1 MQKLANNVKIVN
13 LVYFCVEPM
22 PETKNSRWKIFTDQ
36 LRNKYRLVIL
46 NDDSFAEKFSLRLS
60 PMGLIILLGSVTI
73 VMTALVISLVAFT
86 PFREYIPGYG
96 NVNDRKD
103 IIRLNSK
110 ADSLESTLAS
120 RDWYINNLLN
130 VFSGKTEGK
139 SPKPTKD
146 STGKYAKTDI
156 KPSEK
161 DLKLRAD
168 IETNQLA
175 STSDK
180 VSANKINTLSNFFF
194 FTPLKGIITTSY
206 NLKEEHF
213 GVDIVAKENE
223 LIKATLD
230 GTVIFAGFTSED
242 GYVIQLQHSN
252 NLTSIYKH
260 NSNLSKKTGDFVKA
274 GEPISV
280 IGNTG
285 ENSKGPHLHFE
296 LWYNGFA
303 INPQD
308 YVVF

>member
-1 MQKLANNVKIVN
+1 
-13 LVYFCVEPM
+13 M
-22 PETKNSRWKIFTDQ
+22 PEIKNSRWKIFTNQ

-46 NDDSFAEKFSLRLS
+46 NDDSFEEKFSLRLS
-60 PMGLIILLGSVTI
+60 PLGLIILLGTITI
-73 VMTALVISLVAFT
+73 VMTTLVISLVAFT
-86 PFREYIPGYG
+86 PLREYIPGYG

-103 IIRLNSK
+103 IIRLTAK
-110 ADSLESTLAS
+110 ADSLENTLSS
-120 RDWYINNLLN
+120 RDWYISNLLN

-139 SPKPTKD
+139 PPKPARDT
-146 STGKYAKTDI
+146 TGKYANADI
-156 KPSEK
+156 KPSEH
-161 DLKLRAD
+161 DQKLRND
-168 IETNQLA
+168 IETNQLE

-180 VSANKINTLSNFFF
+180 VSANKINALSNFFF

-223 LIKATLD
+223 MIKATLD
-230 GTVIFAGFTSED
+230 GTVIFSGFTSED
-242 GYVIQLQHSN
+242 GYVLQLQHNN
-252 NLTSIYKH
+252 NLTSVYKH
-260 NSNLSKKTGDFVKA
+260 NSMVSKKVGDYVKA
-274 GEPISV
+274 GEPIGV

-285 ENSKGPHLHFE
+285 ETSKGHHLHFE

>member
-1 MQKLANNVKIVN
+1 MS
-13 LVYFCVEPM
+13 
-22 PETKNSRWKIFTDQ
+22 ETKNSRWKIFTDQ

-60 PMGLIILLGSVTI
+60 PLGLIILLGSVTI
-73 VMTALVISLVAFT
+73 VMTTLVISLVAFT

-96 NVNDRKD
+96 NVEDRKD
-103 IIRLNSK
+103 IIILSAK

-130 VFSGKTEGK
+130 VFSGKTEGRTA
-139 SPKPTKD
+139 KPAKD
-146 STGKYAKTDI
+146 STGKYANIDI
-156 KPSEK
+156 KPSEQ
-161 DLKLRAD
+161 DQKLRND
-168 IETNQLA
+168 IETNQLE

-180 VSANKINTLSNFFF
+180 VSANKLNALSNYFF
-194 FTPLKGIITTSY
+194 FTPVNGVVTTSY
-206 NLKEEHF
+206 NIREEHF
-213 GVDIVAKENE
+213 GTDIVAKENE

-230 GTVIFAGFTSED
+230 GTIIFAGFTTDD
-242 GYVIQLQHSN
+242 GYVVQIQHSN
-252 NLTSIYKH
+252 NLTSVYKH
-260 NSNLSKKTGDFVKA
+260 QLSITKKTGDYVKA
-274 GEPISV
+274 GEPIGV

-296 LWYNGFA
+296 IWYNGFA

>member
-1 MQKLANNVKIVN
+1 MSEI
-13 LVYFCVEPM
+13 
-22 PETKNSRWKIFTDQ
+22 KNSRWKIFSEQ

-60 PMGLIILLGSVTI
+60 PLGLIILLGSVTI
-73 VMTALVISLVAFT
+73 FMTALVISLVAFT

-103 IIRLNSK
+103 IIALSAK
-110 ADSLESTLAS
+110 SDSLENTLIS

-130 VFSGKTEGK
+130 VFSAKTEGK
-139 SPKPTKD
+139 TAKPLKD
-146 STGKYAKTDI
+146 STGKYANIDI
-156 KPSEK
+156 KPSEQ
-161 DLKLRAD
+161 DLKLRSD
-168 IETNQLA
+168 IETNQLE
-175 STSDK
+175 STNNM
-180 VSANKINTLSNFFF
+180 VSANKINALSNFFF
-194 FTPLKGIITTSY
+194 FTPVKGIITNSY
-206 NLKEEHF
+206 SLKEEHF

-230 GTVIFAGFTSED
+230 GTVVFAGFTTDD
-242 GYVIQLQHSN
+242 GYVIQIQHSN
-252 NLTSIYKH
+252 NLTSAYKH
-260 NSNLSKKTGDFVKA
+260 QSNITKKIGDFVKA
-274 GEPISV
+274 GEPIGV

-285 ENSKGPHLHFE
+285 ESSKGPHLHFE

>member
-1 MQKLANNVKIVN
+1 MS
-13 LVYFCVEPM
+13 
-22 PETKNSRWKIFTDQ
+22 ETKNSRWKIFTDQ

-60 PMGLIILLGSVTI
+60 PLGLIILLGSVTI
-73 VMTALVISLVAFT
+73 VMTTLVISLVAFT

-96 NVNDRKD
+96 NVDDRKD
-103 IIRLNSK
+103 IIMLSSK
-110 ADSLESTLAS
+110 ADSLEQTLVA

-139 SPKPTKD
+139 TAKPAKD
-146 STGKYAKTDI
+146 STGKYANIDI
-156 KPSEK
+156 KPSEQ
-161 DLKLRAD
+161 DIKLRND
-168 IETNQLA
+168 LETNQLE

-180 VSANKINTLSNFFF
+180 VSANKLNALSNFFF
-194 FTPLKGIITTSY
+194 FTPVKGVITTSY
-206 NLKEEHF
+206 NIREEHF
-213 GVDIVAKENE
+213 GTDIVSAENE

-230 GTVIFAGFTSED
+230 GTVVFAGFTTDD
-242 GYVIQLQHSN
+242 GYVVQIQHTN
-252 NLTSIYKH
+252 NLMSVYKH
-260 NSNLSKKTGDFVKA
+260 LSNITKKTGDYVKA
-274 GEPISV
+274 GEPIGIV
-280 IGNTG
+280 GNTG

>member
-22 PETKNSRWKIFTDQ
+22 PETKNSRWKIFTNQ

-110 ADSLESTLAS
+110 ADSLENTLVS

-139 SPKPTKD
+139 PSKPARD

-156 KPSEK
+156 KPSEQ
-161 DLKLRAD
+161 DLKLRTD

-213 GVDIVAKENE
+213 GVDIVSKENE

-230 GTVIFAGFTSED
+230 GTVIFAGFTSDD
-242 GYVIQLQHSN
+242 GYVIQLQHNN

-260 NSNLSKKTGDFVKA
+260 NSNLSKKTGDYVKA
-274 GEPISV
+274 GEPIGV

-296 LWYNGFA
+296 LWHNGFA